1 MPPKPNEKRREQLL
15 DQLQSLI
22 LKEGFCHLRVGT
34 LADRLH
40 CSRSTLYKLAPSKDD
55 LISLVF
61 ERYTDAAIAEGE
73 REAGKLRGAADRI
86 MRFSDVI
93 DSRQMEGS
101 VQFWRDVRDTP
112 HVAEVLAEKRNRGY
126 LVVRRFLDE
135 GVGSGEFRPANTAFI
150 AHIIWM
156 AARETRD
163 PDLMVRLGL
172 DRSQASHELSRLIV
186 YGMQGGD
193 AR

>member
-1 MPPKPNEKRREQLL
+1 MPPRPDDKRREQLL

-40 CSRSTLYKLAPSKDD
+40 CSRSTLYKLAPSKED
-55 LISLVF
+55 LIRLVVK
-61 ERYTDAAIAEGE
+61 RYMGAVLTDAE
-73 REAGKLRGAADRI
+73 REAEKLTGAADKI
-86 MRFSDVI
+86 MCFSDVV
-93 DSRQMEGS
+93 DSRQALGS

-112 HVAEVLAEKRNRGY
+112 QVAELLAEKRTRGY

-135 GVGSGEFRPANTAFI
+135 GVGSGEFRPGNTAFI
-150 AHIIWM
+150 AHIVWM

-163 PDLMVRLGL
+163 PDLMARLGL
-172 DRSQASHELSRLIV
+172 DRREASHELFGLIV